1 MTATLLGIAITSFVA
16 WFQLRRDKKKM
27 IAETLTDVTTGEVA
41 AARNIIGKVIYGDLA
56 NNPEDLNKA
65 GVLHSHYVLT
75 WAIERMAAQY
85 KNNRFFNC
93 GGNQFSE
100 TLDWNVVEIVQNVHI
115 IQRALAPTLKD
126 ESSKERL
133 DKVSKEIT
141 AHIEGFSFHLEHCL
155 KDKECKARKNLAAI
169 DRPGLKLP

>member
-1 MTATLLGIAITSFVA
+1 
-16 WFQLRRDKKKM
+16 M
-27 IAETLTDVTTGEVA
+27 IAETLTDVTKGEVA
-41 AARNIIGKVIYGDLA
+41 AARNIIGKVIYGDLT

-65 GVLHSHYVLT
+65 DVLHSHYVLT

-93 GGNQFSE
+93 GRNRFSE
-100 TLDWNVVEIVQNVHI
+100 TLDWNVVEIVQNVYI
-115 IQRALAPTLKD
+115 IRRALSSTLKD

-141 AHIEGFSFHLEHCL
+141 GHIEGFSFQLEHCL
-155 KDKECKARKNLAAI
+155 KDKECKAKKNIAAI
-169 DRPGLKLP
+169 DRPGRKLP